1 LEFIKAQGLS
11 ILHKQNHPRKNL
23 PQQRS
28 PPPSKIDALAA
39 QVAKLSKLIAAL
51 ESA

>member
-1 LEFIKAQGLS
+1 MAQVKS
-11 ILHKQNHPRKNL
+11 AKKK
-23 PQQRS
+23 
-28 PPPSKIDALAA
+28 PPAAKKPPHQAKFDALAA